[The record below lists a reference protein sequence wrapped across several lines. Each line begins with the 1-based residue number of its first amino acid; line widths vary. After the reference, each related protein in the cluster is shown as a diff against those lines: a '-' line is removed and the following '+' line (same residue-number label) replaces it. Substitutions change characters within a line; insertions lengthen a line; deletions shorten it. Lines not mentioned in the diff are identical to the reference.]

1 VSFPAEFSI
10 GMRHLRSRRKAP
22 PVSLKTLLAVLGFAL
37 IAGGSIAGFRGHGS
51 IPFFVLVPILAAAA
65 LIAWRRGSLKGPF
78 SPVGFLLGAATLLVS
93 LNTIPIVLGSIT
105 LVVWLRVSLRTVLSV
120 LGIALGV
127 TALIDVVGVMTGFE
141 RELRTKILGTQ
152 SHVLVTETGAS
163 SMAQWSRVLAAV
175 KKAPEVVAASP
186 FVYGQAMLSANGNV
200 TGAVVRGVKPAQEI
214 DVTDIDK
221 NMRTGSLARLGETG
235 GPLPGVVIGA
245 VLASSLGVRSGEKVT
260 LISPVPAVTPMGLLP
275 RSKSFRIV
283 GIFRSGFYQYDSGLA
298 FIEMGQAQKFFGL
311 GKGVTGVHLKVEDIF
326 RAERVARGLQKSLPF
341 PYWVRSWQV
350 MNRNLFSALKT
361 EKTTMTIILFL
372 LVIIAAF
379 NIIGSLVMVVMEKGR
394 EIAILKS
401 MGATW
406 EIILRIFLIQGAA
419 MGLAGSVLGT
429 LGGLVLGWNLH
440 HVEDFLEKYLGLDIL
455 PASIYHIDRLP
466 VFMTVSD
473 VTTMAVGAFI
483 ISLIATIY
491 PAWRASRIDPVEVL
505 RYG

>member
-1 VSFPAEFSI
+1 
-10 GMRHLRSRRKAP
+10 M
-22 PVSLKTLLAVLGFAL
+22 
-37 IAGGSIAGFRGHGS
+37 
-51 IPFFVLVPILAAAA
+51 
-65 LIAWRRGSLKGPF
+65 
-78 SPVGFLLGAATLLVS
+78 
-93 LNTIPIVLGSIT
+93 
-105 LVVWLRVSLRTVLSV
+105 
-120 LGIALGV
+120 
-127 TALIDVVGVMTGFE
+127 
-141 RELRTKILGTQ
+141 
-152 SHVLVTETGAS
+152 
-163 SMAQWSRVLAAV
+163 
-175 KKAPEVVAASP
+175 
-186 FVYGQAMLSANGNV
+186 
-200 TGAVVRGVKPAQEI
+200 
-214 DVTDIDK
+214 
-221 NMRTGSLARLGETG
+221 
-235 GPLPGVVIGA
+235 
-245 VLASSLGVRSGEKVT
+245 

-406 EIILRIFLIQGAA
+406 GIILRIFLIQGAA

-440 HVEDFLEKYLGLDIL
+440 HVEDFLEKYMGLDIL

-491 PAWRASRIDPVEVL
+491 PAWKASRIDPVEVL